1 MAEKKQID
9 WDLIERDWRAG
20 IKTKAQ
26 MSAEHGV
33 SRQAMD
39 KRFNKM
45 GITRNLADKIRTKAA
60 SMVERAIVEAEPLS
74 PATEREIVD
83 ANAAMQSDIILAHR
97 KDIQRTRRLAMKLM
111 DELEVQ
117 TDNAD
122 LMEELR
128 DALYDPEDKGMQKR
142 LEAFDK
148 LMSLGSRAGT
158 MRTLAETMRTLI
170 GMERQ
175 AFGLDDKDDDSKGN
189 QGVEDVI
196 AHVMAE
202 NGEG

>member
-20 IKTKAQ
+20 IKTKSQ

-33 SRQAMD
+33 SRQAID
-39 KRFNKM
+39 KHFEKR
-45 GITRNLADKIRTKAA
+45 GITRNLADQIRDKAA
-60 SMVERAIVEAEPLS
+60 SMVARAIVEAAPLS

-83 ANAAMQSDIILAHR
+83 ANATMQSEIILAHR
-97 KDIQRTRRLAMKLM
+97 ADIRRTRRIAMKLM
-111 DELEVQ
+111 DELEIQ
-117 TDNAD
+117 TDNAE
-122 LMEELR
+122 LLEQLR
-128 DALYDPEDKGMQKR
+128 DALDDPENKGMQKR

-175 AFGLDDKDDDSKGN
+175 AFGLDDKDEEKG
-189 QGVEDVI
+189 GGGIDDVI
-196 AHVMAE
+196 REVEAHH
-202 NGEG
+202 GDD

>member
-1 MAEKKQID
+1 MAERKEID

-20 IKTKAQ
+20 IKTKQQ

-39 KRFNKM
+39 KRFKKL
-45 GITRNLADKIRTKAA
+45 GIDRTLADKIRNKAA
-60 SMVERAIVEAEPLS
+60 AIVERAIVTAAPLDQ
-74 PATEREIVD
+74 ATEREIVD
-83 ANAAMQSDIILAHR
+83 ANAALQSEIILSHR
-97 KDIQRTRRLAMKLM
+97 KDIQRTRRMAMKLM
-111 DELEVQ
+111 DELEAQ
-117 TDNAD
+117 TDNAE
-122 LMEELR
+122 LMEQLR

-148 LMSLGSRAGT
+148 LMSLSSRAGT

-175 AFGLDDKDDDSKGN
+175 AFGLDDKDDDGN
-189 QGVEDVI
+189 RNEGVEDVI
-196 AHVMAE
+196 RQVMAQD
-202 NGEG
+202 GEG